1 MDTSKRI
8 TLVLC
13 AVLGLVGCSDKEPAK
28 EPSGDI
34 VITDPVGIICLMD
47 RMTNEFF
54 TSETQKGNLNCTR
67 IAKSLHSVTNETMK
81 LQLIDQL
88 LDRILSLDVSR
99 LDYHGQCNSLLSIES
114 AVNDVVLGELYSRR
128 KYSLD
133 DYHELHF
140 DRQIRYL
147 DWLRQQIR
155 RTAPKHRA
163 DAQEPSLDDA
173 ERERRFWWR
182 RLHYGSISTYESKLS
197 SLESFYHAYARRL
210 SGDSAERIK
219 RKIEEFLGRPIR
231 TSEKIK
237 QDCKAG
243 RRVEFT
249 EKEDPHAAP

>member
-1 MDTSKRI
+1 MDTLKRI

-13 AVLGLVGCSDKEPAK
+13 AVLGLVGCSDGDPAK

-34 VITDPVGIICLMD
+34 AVTDPVGIVGLMD

-54 TSETQKGNLNCTR
+54 TSAAQKGSLDCMR
-67 IAKSLHSVTNETMK
+67 IAKSFRSVTNETVK
-81 LQLIDQL
+81 LQMIDQL
-88 LDRILSLDVSR
+88 LDRILSLDVSCF
-99 LDYHGQCNSLLSIES
+99 DYHGQCNSLLSIES
-114 AVNDVVLGELYSRR
+114 AVCDVVLGELYSRR

-140 DRQIRYL
+140 DRQLRYL

-155 RTAPKHRA
+155 RTAPKHRV

-197 SLESFYHAYARRL
+197 SLESFYHVYARRL
-210 SGDSAERIK
+210 SSASAERIK
-219 RKIEEFLGRPIR
+219 RRIEEFLGRPIR
-231 TSEKIK
+231 TSEQIK
-237 QDCKAG
+237 QDFKTG
-243 RRVEFT
+243 RHVEFT
-249 EKEDPHAAP
+249 EPDDPHAAP

>member
-28 EPSGDI
+28 EPSDDI
-34 VITDPVGIICLMD
+34 VVTDPVGIICLMD

-99 LDYHGQCNSLLSIES
+99 LDYYGQCNSLLSIES

-163 DAQEPSLDDA
+163 NAQEPSLDDA

-197 SLESFYHAYARRL
+197 GLESFYHAYARRL
-210 SGDSAERIK
+210 SGDSAGRIK

-249 EKEDPHAAP
+249 EPDDPHAAP

>member
-163 DAQEPSLDDA
+163 NAQEPSLDDA
-173 ERERRFWWR
+173 EHERRFWWR

-243 RRVEFT
+243 RNVEFT
-249 EKEDPHAAP
+249 EPDDPHAAP

>member
-28 EPSGDI
+28 EPSDDI
-34 VITDPVGIICLMD
+34 AVTDPVGIICLMD

-54 TSETQKGNLNCTR
+54 TSETQKGNLDCTR
-67 IAKSLHSVTNETMK
+67 IAKSLHSVTNETVK

-155 RTAPKHRA
+155 RTAPKHRS

-197 SLESFYHAYARRL
+197 GLESFYHAYARRL

-249 EKEDPHAAP
+249 EPDDPHAAP

>member
-28 EPSGDI
+28 EPNGDI
-34 VITDPVGIICLMD
+34 VVTDPVGIICLMD

-54 TSETQKGNLNCTR
+54 TSETQKGNLDCTR

-210 SGDSAERIK
+210 SGASAERIK

-237 QDCKAG
+237 QDCKAK

-249 EKEDPHAAP
+249 EPDDPHAAP

>member
-13 AVLGLVGCSDKEPAK
+13 AVLGLVGCSAKEPAK

-34 VITDPVGIICLMD
+34 VVTDPVGIICLMD
-47 RMTNEFF
+47 RTTNEFF
-54 TSETQKGNLNCTR
+54 TSETQKGNLDCTR
-67 IAKSLHSVTNETMK
+67 IAKSLHSVTNETVK

-197 SLESFYHAYARRL
+197 DLESFYHAYARRL
-210 SGDSAERIK
+210 SGDSAGRIK

-237 QDCKAG
+237 QDCKAK

-249 EKEDPHAAP
+249 EPDDPHAAP

>member
-1 MDTSKRI
+1 MDSKFNVAA
-8 TLVLC
+8 LF
-13 AVLGLVGCSDKEPAK
+13 GLALTILGCSEERDVMVPVEVLVA
-28 EPSGDI
+28 
-34 VITDPVGIICLMD
+34 TDPSEIICLMD

-54 TSETQKGNLNCTR
+54 TSETQKGNLDCTR
-67 IAKSLHSVTNETMK
+67 IAKSLHSVTNETVK

-88 LDRILSLDVSR
+88 LDRIISLEVSR

-155 RTAPKHRA
+155 RAAPKHRA

-197 SLESFYHAYARRL
+197 GLESFYHAYARRL
-210 SGDSAERIK
+210 SGGSAGRIK

-249 EKEDPHAAP
+249 EPDDPHAAP